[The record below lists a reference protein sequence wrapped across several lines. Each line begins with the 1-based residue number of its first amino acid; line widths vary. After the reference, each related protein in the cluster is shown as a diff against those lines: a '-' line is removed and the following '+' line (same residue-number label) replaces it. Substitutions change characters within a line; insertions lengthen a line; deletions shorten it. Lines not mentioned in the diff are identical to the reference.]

1 VVLSHLRFAAG
12 VCVLAT
18 GLVLGGAAGAIAV
31 AEPDPGGSTTHGTDG
46 ATGSSQ
52 GSSSSPAGSTASN
65 PVGSIADTARKTL
78 QGVTSAV
85 GSGPKP
91 TAQPS
96 TGAKSPQTVPAGTN
110 STDQKKDAGPVVAA
124 PNAVASGADVNASVP
139 NTAAPVP
146 GAGAPAM
153 NTPAAVADSVAPVT
167 KTPAPVPG
175 AAAPLTNTPAP
186 VPGAAALVTNT
197 PAPVPD
203 TVAPVTN
210 TAASVPGAAALVA
223 NTPAP
228 VPDAAALVAN
238 TMTQAPDAAALV
250 TNTVAQ
256 VPGAA
261 ALGFDVIA
269 TVQNMV
275 TSVAGGLVG
284 QLQSDVSSFFG
295 AGGAQPAVNRF
306 RGVEGAVL
314 ATAAGDSVSA
324 ASSMAP
330 LPTSPAGIPGV
341 PVADDAAPIATLGG
355 IAMTDVGW
363 GSSVTGTAALAP
375 RGTSLMDVRLHFGQA
390 FGGVLRS
397 ASVAELAA
405 VALPGVCGL
414 LIFTAAGV
422 GIGHR
427 QAKAGVALQT
437 SSIARFA
444 PRGPFGVVRSGSL
457 VVIRRATAGTQR
469 LLDQAA

>member
-31 AEPDPGGSTTHGTDG
+31 AAPDSGGSTTHGTDG

-52 GSSSSPAGSTASN
+52 GSSSPAGSTASS
-65 PVGSIADTARKTL
+65 PVGSIADTVRKTL
-78 QGVTSAV
+78 QGVTSRL

-110 STDQKKDAGPVVAA
+110 STDGKKDAGPVVAA
-124 PNAVASGADVNASVP
+124 PNAVASGPDAVASVP
-139 NTAAPVP
+139 NTAATVP
-146 GAGAPAM
+146 DAGAPAM
-153 NTPAAVADSVAPVT
+153 NTPAAVADAVAPVT
-167 KTPAPVPG
+167 
-175 AAAPLTNTPAP
+175 NTA
-186 VPGAAALVTNT
+186 
-197 PAPVPD
+197 APVPD

-210 TAASVPGAAALVA
+210 TAASVPGEAALVA
-223 NTPAP
+223 NTPAS

-238 TMTQAPDAAALV
+238 TMTQAPDAVAPV
-250 TNTVAQ
+250 TNTVAH

-275 TSVAGGLVG
+275 TSVAGRLVG

-295 AGGAQPAVNRF
+295 VGGAQPAVNRF
-306 RGVEGAVL
+306 GGVDGAVP

-324 ASSMAP
+324 ASSMASQLP

-363 GSSVTGTAALAP
+363 DSSVTGTAALAP

-437 SSIARFA
+437 SGIARFA
-444 PRGPFGVVRSGSL
+444 PRGPIGVVRSGSL